1 VAAFFLGKG
10 TGATDV
16 VPPVPTATV
25 TATVST
31 PATATATPSATATH
45 PATSTSTPI
54 ATTASI
60 PTASAAV
67 ERATLTLLGD
77 GTFIA
82 VDGVTRGPS
91 PVKVAVDP
99 GPHSVVFTF
108 PATGES
114 KGMSLS
120 VKGGEKA
127 TLRADFTGA
136 TPTIRLQR

>member
-1 VAAFFLGKG
+1 M
-10 TGATDV
+10 
-16 VPPVPTATV
+16 
-25 TATVST
+25 
-31 PATATATPSATATH
+31 
-45 PATSTSTPI
+45 
-54 ATTASI
+54 
-60 PTASAAV
+60 
-67 ERATLTLLGD
+67 LGD

-91 PVKVAVDP
+91 PLKLTVEP

-114 KGMSLS
+114 KGTSLT
-120 VKGGEKA
+120 VKSGEKA